1 MDPAI
6 IASVVAASAGQAQL
20 GLAQKMV
27 AMNLDAGR
35 SIVKLIDS
43 AQQSMNSLANVGP
56 GIGANVDM
64 TA

>member
-6 IASVVAASAGQAQL
+6 IASVVAATAGQTQL

-43 AQQSMNSLANVGP
+43 AQQSMNRLANVGP